1 MKTRQDFLASLEAAG
16 VRCIDSEIP
25 HAAYLL
31 DDTRRLAVM
40 PPLRRLRK
48 MRNGYTAILLTP
60 KEARKLA
67 EELMGI
73 LEVYFGMEG

>member
-1 MKTRQDFLASLEAAG
+1 MKTRQIFLASLEAAG

-40 PPLRRLRK
+40 PPLRCLRK

-60 KEARKLA
+60 KEAKKLA
-67 EELMGI
+67 EELLGI
-73 LEVYFGMEG
+73 LEVYFGEG